1 MLSLIHAIGY
11 VQTFYEFQTD
21 ICCIKKN
28 APKTKNPRIYLG
40 YKSCSF
46 MFTHKLRALTCVIE
60 IFLLNEFSK
69 GDQDLT
75 INVKKSA
82 ENLF

>member
-1 MLSLIHAIGY
+1 MYYIHLHTLYNQARLYRKLCVCEKYGNISGGHHT
-11 VQTFYEFQTD
+11 V
-21 ICCIKKN
+21 
-28 APKTKNPRIYLG
+28 YLG
-40 YKSCSF
+40 DKSCSF

-82 ENLF
+82 ENPF